1 MRADK
6 PIGTAL
12 LLWPTLSSF
21 FILTNGNPDPF
32 LMFLFILG
40 TFLMRSAGCV
50 INDYFDKDFDV
61 SVTRTKNRPLVTGA
75 VSKREALIL
84 FFVLITISATLLFW
98 MNLLTFYMSL
108 DGISACY
115 YLST

>member
-1 MRADK
+1 
-6 PIGTAL
+6 
-12 LLWPTLSSF
+12 
-21 FILTNGNPDPF
+21 
-32 LMFLFILG
+32 MFLFILG

-84 FFVLITISATLLFW
+84 FFVLITISAT
-98 MNLLTFYMSL
+98 
-108 DGISACY
+108 Y
-115 YLST
+115 YFG